1 MSLTQKTTKLLVDL
15 SVMTWDFGLFL
26 ANLLLPAH
34 PPNKVIAAGIPG
46 HAGKWPEYTPPREG
60 DSRSACPMLNAMA
73 NHGILPHNGKNIT
86 FRDLNTTVRQTFN
99 FAPSFCFFV
108 PNFAANF
115 LGRSYWTDAFDL
127 AELSKHNAIE
137 HDASLTRRDVALVPG
152 QGKPDS
158 QLVEELLS
166 AATGKGEDGA
176 VLLTKKDLSRQ
187 LAKRRSEARVENSKY
202 SESLFHNM
210 FGSANSSTM
219 LTIFG
224 GRIDDLRPMLTE
236 ERFSDDWEPR
246 VRSRYGLTMAAFN
259 GTVLPVELGVLKKVK
274 EQ

>member
-1 MSLTQKTTKLLVDL
+1 MSLTQKVTKLLVDL
-15 SVMTWDFGLFL
+15 SVMTWDFGIFL

-46 HAGKWPEYTPPREG
+46 HEGKWPEYTPPREA
-60 DSRSACPMLNAMA
+60 DKSRA

-115 LGRSYWTDAFDL
+115 LGRSYWSDTFDL
-127 AELSKHNAIE
+127 DELSKHNAIE
-137 HDASLTRRDVALVPG
+137 HDASLTRRDAALESD
-152 QGKPDS
+152 QGKPDP
-158 QLVEELLS
+158 QLVDELLS

-176 VLLTKKDLSRQ
+176 LLLTKKDLSKQ
-187 LAKRRSEARVENSKY
+187 LAKRRSDARVENSKY

-210 FGSANSSTM
+210 FGSA
-219 LTIFG
+219 
-224 GRIDDLRPMLTE
+224 
-236 ERFSDDWEPR
+236 
-246 VRSRYGLTMAAFN
+246 
-259 GTVLPVELGVLKKVK
+259 K
-274 EQ
+274 